1 MKFHTTLVLV
11 FVTILGISSVFAQP
25 PGAGAPPGAGDKTLG
40 DNDIKL
46 RSVELERVKRD
57 AQLVEAA
64 SYAPINPKLSAQF
77 SQIKDDFE
85 AIQLLQAAIIKAY
98 TTGKTI
104 DYAMIETS
112 ASSIN
117 KRALRLDSNL
127 FASSKTDKIETKSD
141 EKKEKVLTVRDL
153 IIGLDGAVGNFVSSP
168 IFGKLKVIEPD
179 VAIKTRD
186 DLFRVLNFSEKLATE
201 AKKMK

>member
-1 MKFHTTLVLV
+1 MKFHTILVLV
-11 FVTILGISSVFAQP
+11 FAIILGISNAFAQP

-46 RSVELERVKRD
+46 RSVELERIKRE
-57 AQLVEAA
+57 AQVAEAA
-64 SYAPINPKLSAQF
+64 SYAPINPKLVAQF
-77 SQIKDDFE
+77 SQIKDDYE
-85 AIQLLQAAIIKAY
+85 AIQILQGAIIKAY

-104 DYAMIETS
+104 DYSMIETS
-112 ASSIN
+112 AALIN

-141 EKKEKVLTVRDL
+141 EKKEKVLSVRDL
-153 IIGLDGAVGNFVSSP
+153 IINLDSALGNFVSSP

-179 VAIKTRD
+179 IAIKTRD